1 MTDYIMHLVIVK
13 CIRFLIIETD
23 MHSEVGW
30 IELMAVEIVAL
41 EKVMITEM
49 LYKDVYL
56 LRVYHHTN
64 SIW

>member
-23 MHSEVGW
+23 MHNGVGW
-30 IELMAVEIVAL
+30 IELMAVEIVPL

-49 LYKDVYL
+49 LYKDVQYI
-56 LRVYHHTN
+56 Y
-64 SIW
+64 